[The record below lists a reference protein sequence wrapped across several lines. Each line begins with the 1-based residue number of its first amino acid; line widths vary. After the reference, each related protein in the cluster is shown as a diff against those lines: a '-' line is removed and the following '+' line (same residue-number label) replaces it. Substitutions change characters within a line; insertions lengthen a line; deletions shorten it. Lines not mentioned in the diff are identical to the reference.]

1 MKNLIT
7 AVCLFLFVSTQ
18 AQTSIFNDLL
28 QKNVDTKGNVNYAN
42 LKKEESKLDSF
53 LAYLEKT
60 TPSSSWSKNKQKA
73 FWINA
78 YNAYTIKTILN
89 NYPTKSITK
98 IKIKGKTA
106 WKASIAKVGGKT
118 YSLDHIEHQILFKK
132 FFDPRIHV
140 GVNCASGSCPK
151 LHNVAFTESN
161 IDSTLEKLTKAFV
174 NDSKR
179 NKITNKSAVQVSE
192 IFNWFKAHFTKNG
205 GSVIGFINKYANEKV
220 DSNAKISY
228 LKYDW
233 SLNGK

>member
-1 MKNLIT
+1 MKNLIIII
-7 AVCLFLFVSTQ
+7 CLCLFVSSQ
-18 AQTSIFNDLL
+18 AQTKIFNSLL
-28 QKNVDTKGNVNYAN
+28 QKNVDSKGNVNYAN
-42 LKKEESKLDSF
+42 LKKEEDKLDTF
-53 LAYLEKT
+53 LKYLETT
-60 TPSSSWSKNKQKA
+60 TPSNSWSKNKQKA

-106 WKASIAKVGGKT
+106 WKAPIAKVGGKS
-118 YSLDHIEHQILFKK
+118 YSLDHIEHQILFKN

-151 LHNVAFTESN
+151 LHNAAFTENN
-161 IDSTLEKLTKAFV
+161 IDSILEKLTKAFV
-174 NDSKR
+174 NDPKR
-179 NKITNKSAVQVSE
+179 NKITNKKSIQVSE
-192 IFNWFKAHFTKNG
+192 IFNWFGKHFTKNG
-205 GSVIGFINKYANEKV
+205 GTVIGFINKYANEKV
-220 DSNAKISY
+220 DTNAKISY

>member
-1 MKNLIT
+1 MKQLYTILF
-7 AVCLFLFVSTQ
+7 AFLFVSAQ
-18 AQTSIFNDLL
+18 AQTSTFNELL
-28 QKNVDTKGNVNYAN
+28 QKNVDSKGNVNYVN
-42 LKKEESKLDSF
+42 LKKQEAKLDSF

-60 TPSSSWSKNKQKA
+60 TPPSSWSKNKQKA

-106 WKASIAKVGGKT
+106 WKAPIAKVGGKT

-151 LHNVAFTESN
+151 LHNVAFTEAN
-161 IDSTLEKLTKAFV
+161 IDATLEKLTKAFV
-174 NDSKR
+174 NDPVR
-179 NKITNKSAVQVSE
+179 NKITKKGSILVSE
-192 IFNWFKAHFTKNG
+192 IFNWFKVHFTKNG

-220 DSNAKISY
+220 NEKAKISY

>member
-1 MKNLIT
+1 MRNLIT
-7 AVCLFLFVSTQ
+7 IACLFLFVSIQ
-18 AQTSIFNDLL
+18 AQTEIFNNLL
-28 QKNVDTKGNVNYAN
+28 QKNVDSKGNVNYAN
-42 LKKEESKLDSF
+42 LKKEEGKLDTY

-151 LHNVAFTESN
+151 LHNVAYTEGN

-174 NDSKR
+174 NDPKR
-179 NKITNKSAVQVSE
+179 NKITKANSIQVSE
-192 IFNWFKAHFTKNG
+192 IFNWFKVHFTKNG
-205 GSVIGFINKYANEKV
+205 GTVIGFINKYSNTKV
-220 DSNAKISY
+220 SPKARVSY
-228 LKYDW
+228 LSYDW